1 MISSISERRRFESIR
16 FSHKLTVK
24 RAEKFRKDTENEK
37 IIEELKT
44 DKLTGLPSFLVLK
57 YLIKNFNNSVNDVIL
72 FGSQATGKSHEFSD
86 YDILIILGKEYSGND
101 ENTILDLCYEIGIK
115 YDIIFDV
122 HILAESEINSVRGR
136 QAVYSK
142 AIKSGIYA

>member
-1 MISSISERRRFESIR
+1 MVSKS
-16 FSHKLTVK
+16 
-24 RAEKFRKDTENEK
+24 K
-37 IIEELKT
+37 ILQILKNH
-44 DKLTGLPSFLVLK
+44 
-57 YLIKNFNNSVNDVIL
+57 LIKNFNNSVNDVIL

-101 ENTILDLCYEIGIK
+101 ENIILDLCYEIGIK